1 MNTAVTTPIVNG
13 KAIRVIL
20 APMEGV
26 VDAVTRD
33 IFTQIGGV
41 DLCVTE
47 FIRITDRVVP
57 DADLKKYAPEL
68 FHQSQNHIQS
78 HTPSGVPMLVQFLGG
93 QPEPV
98 AESAFKAHSMGA
110 VGIDLNFG
118 CPAKT
123 VNRHDGGA
131 ALLKD
136 PRRVFDV
143 TSAVRK
149 AVPSSSSVSAKVR
162 LGFSDKSLFREIA
175 QAAQEAGASW
185 LTVHARTRD
194 EGYRPP
200 AHWEY
205 IAQIREA
212 VSIPVVANGDIWTI
226 EDFKRCREI
235 TQCDS
240 FMVGRGLMAN
250 PYLAQQIQNELAKEN
265 DQIDVT
271 WQAMLPWIQKFY
283 HMSRDYRSSYYGICR
298 LKQWSR
304 SLAKTYP
311 DAENLF
317 QVIKTKED
325 FNEIDSLLRK
335 HSI

>member
-1 MNTAVTTPIVNG
+1 MNSPNEITIAPPIVNG
-13 KAIRVIL
+13 KPIRVML

-26 VDAVTRD
+26 VDAVIRD
-33 IFTQIGGV
+33 IFTKIGGV

-47 FIRITDRVVP
+47 FIRITDRVV
-57 DADLKKYAPEL
+57 ADSDLRKYAPEL
-68 FHQSQNHIQS
+68 FSEKKSQ
-78 HTPSGVPMLVQFLGG
+78 TESGVPVLLQFLGG

-98 AESAFKAHSMGA
+98 AESAFKAFTFGA
-110 VGIDLNFG
+110 AGIDLNFG

-131 ALLKD
+131 ALLKN
-136 PRRVFDV
+136 PSRVFDV
-143 TSAVRK
+143 TSAARK
-149 AVPSSSSVSAKVR
+149 AVPQSRSVSAKVR
-162 LGFSDKSLFREIA
+162 LGFSDKSQFLEIA
-175 QAAQEAGASW
+175 KAAEEAGATW

-194 EGYRPP
+194 EGYKPP

-212 VSIPVVANGDIWTI
+212 VSIPVIANGDIWNI

-235 TQCDS
+235 TKCDS

-250 PYLAQQIQNELAKEN
+250 PYLALQIQREIAKAN
-265 DQIDVT
+265 DAFADDWNAIR
-271 WQAMLPWIQKFY
+271 PWIQKFY
-283 HMSRDYRSSYYGICR
+283 YMSRDHRSEHYGICR

-311 DAENLF
+311 DAETLF
-317 QVIKTKED
+317 QTIKAKED
-325 FNEIDSLLRK
+325 FAEIDSLLCQ
-335 HSI
+335 

>member
-1 MNTAVTTPIVNG
+1 MKSPVVGG
-13 KAIRVIL
+13 KTIRVVL

-47 FIRITDRVVP
+47 FIRVTDRVVS

-68 FHQSQNHIQS
+68 FSDSDGRIQS
-78 HTPSGVPMLVQFLGG
+78 HTQNGVPMLVQFLGG
-93 QPEPV
+93 RPEPI
-98 AESAFKAHSMGA
+98 AESAFKAHSLGA

-136 PRRVFDV
+136 PKRVFDV
-143 TSAVRK
+143 TSAARK
-149 AVPSSSSVSAKVR
+149 AVPQSSSVSAKVR

-212 VSIPVVANGDIWTI
+212 VSIPVIANGDIWTI

-235 TQCDS
+235 TKCDS

-250 PYLAQQIQNELAKEN
+250 PYLALQIQSELSKNSFAEA
-265 DQIDVT
+265 DHS
-271 WQAMLPWIQKFY
+271 WESMLPWIQKFY
-283 HMSRDYRSSYYGICR
+283 HMSRDYRSSHYGVCR

-304 SLAKTYP
+304 SLSKTYP

-317 QVIKTKED
+317 QVIKAKED

-335 HSI
+335 HSV